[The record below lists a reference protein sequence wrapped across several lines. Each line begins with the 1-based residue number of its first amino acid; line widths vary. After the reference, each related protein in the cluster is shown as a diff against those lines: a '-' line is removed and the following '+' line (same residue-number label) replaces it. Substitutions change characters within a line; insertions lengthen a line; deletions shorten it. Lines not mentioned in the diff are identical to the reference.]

1 MQLRQWLAIHSIG
14 EDRVG
19 MKSFI
24 ERNITDKIRHFADR
38 FVRSLEQDKFTGGFE
53 TCFFQ
58 QISETNTCPT
68 GSAYCSF
75 LPLNSGDRRI
85 KESASVSRALERYSD
100 GGLRHLL

>member
-1 MQLRQWLAIHSIG
+1 MELRQWLAIHLIG

-19 MKSFI
+19 IKSFI
-24 ERNITDKIRHFADR
+24 ERNIADKIRHCTDW

-68 GSAYCSF
+68 GRAYCSF
-75 LPLNSGDRRI
+75 LPLYSGDRRI
-85 KESASVSRALERYSD
+85 EESASVSRALERYND